1 VGVLLARGRA
11 SGDLD
16 AKLASGEIVVEL
28 LDESASVIADTGI
41 GHQTSS
47 HTLPGYYR
55 GTKRWDGVVTY
66 K

>member
-1 VGVLLARGRA
+1 MGVLLARGRA

-28 LDESASVIADTGI
+28 LDESAIADTGI